1 MFTQHQIDC
10 LIESLIERRMSG
22 VHKNHIA
29 LAHRGTRQ
37 SAETKAKISK
47 SLAGRESNHSG
58 KKHTAGAKNLIGTA
72 RGHADRIQG
81 RRWIV
86 NSKEKTYRRK
96 SAPDG
101 FKVGKRQYN
110 ESFKTFKQFIQD

>member
-1 MFTQHQIDC
+1 
-10 LIESLIERRMSG
+10 MSG

-58 KKHTAGAKNLIGTA
+58 KKHTPGAKNRIGTA
-72 RGHADRIQG
+72 RGHADRIKG
-81 RRWIV
+81 KRWIV

-101 FKVGKRQYN
+101 FKVGQRQYN
-110 ESFKTFKQFIQD
+110 EQFKSFKQFIED